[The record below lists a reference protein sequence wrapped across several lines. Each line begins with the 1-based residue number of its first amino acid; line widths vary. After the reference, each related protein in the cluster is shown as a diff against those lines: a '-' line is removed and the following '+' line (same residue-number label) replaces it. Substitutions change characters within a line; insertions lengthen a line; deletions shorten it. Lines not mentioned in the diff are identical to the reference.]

1 VQAKT
6 VSVLDRRHPQK
17 LVYRLRLVYMH
28 KNVVQWGLFDMTE
41 SVDHEGAHTTAG
53 QESIHPPKVSCG
65 LIFGKGT
72 KRKDIS
78 VKNARSTMHDHCTP
92 GKVKISYG
100 RGFTWRVLSRLG
112 RSVSNK

>member
-1 VQAKT
+1 
-6 VSVLDRRHPQK
+6 
-17 LVYRLRLVYMH
+17 MH
-28 KNVVQWGLFDMTE
+28 KNIVQWGLFDMME

-53 QESIHPPKVSCG
+53 QGSIHPPKVSCG